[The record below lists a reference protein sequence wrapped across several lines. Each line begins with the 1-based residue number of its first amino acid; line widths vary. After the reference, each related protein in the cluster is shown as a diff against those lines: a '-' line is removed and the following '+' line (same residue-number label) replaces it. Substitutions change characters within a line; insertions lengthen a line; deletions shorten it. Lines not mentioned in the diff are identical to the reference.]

1 MPRDKIINNAIKNY
15 RKKAK
20 MIEDLRIQEME
31 KIAYNFRHNVV

>member
-1 MPRDKIINNAIKNY
+1 MPRDEVINSAIKNY

-31 KIAYNFRHNVV
+31 KLAYDFRHNA

>member
-1 MPRDKIINNAIKNY
+1 MPRDKVINDAIKNY

-31 KIAYNFRHNVV
+31 RLAYNFKNNK